1 MSHNINAQTVLS
13 VEHADVIEEQ
23 IPLTWEGATVEHN
36 ANVNGRVCEIVIRR
50 PGHGR
55 DIGLQAQEDG
65 TYQVIGI
72 YNSAYGRDGDAARV
86 IAEMQQFN
94 ENYCIATAEKQVRK
108 GGRHVQRT
116 TKPVEAQMDFGNG
129 KEKCV
134 MVEIHIGSTSSTQP
148 DKDQSAA
155 TGGYN

>member
-1 MSHNINAQTVLS
+1 MSHNIRTQTVLS

-23 IPLTWEGATVEHN
+23 VPLTWGGAMVEHN
-36 ANVNGRVCEIVIRR
+36 ANVDGQVCDIVIRR
-50 PGHGR
+50 AGNMR

-72 YNSAYGRDGDAARV
+72 YNPAYGRSGDSARV
-86 IAEMQQFN
+86 IAEMQQFY
-94 ENYCIATAEKQVRK
+94 ENYCIATAQKQVKR
-108 GGRHVQRT
+108 GGRHVQHT
-116 TKPVEAQMDFGNG
+116 TKPVEAHMDFGNG

-134 MVEIHIGSTSSTQP
+134 MVEIHIGSTSSTQTER
-148 DKDQSAA
+148 DQSAA

>member
-1 MSHNINAQTVLS
+1 MS

-148 DKDQSAA
+148 DTDQSAA